1 MKMMKIVFKIIKYIL
16 ISILV
21 FLAIIYTSVFIKT
34 KLRPDEIPTIFGY
47 KPFVVMSGSMETELY
62 KGDLAIIKV
71 VDKNTLNTND
81 IIAFRE
87 KKDLVVTHRIV
98 EIQTQNGEKV
108 FITKGDNNNSND
120 TGVVHLKD
128 IEGKYVKKYSSLGNI
143 VLILQKPITLIIIL
157 SIILVFGIIWIALDD
172 NKLTEE
178 ERQELEDLRRENE
191 KLRKEKRR
199 LRKKKVN

>member
-1 MKMMKIVFKIIKYIL
+1 MIKTVVKIIKYLL

-21 FLAIIYTSVFIKT
+21 FLAAIYISVFIKT
-34 KLRPDEIPTIFGY
+34 KLYPDEIPTIFGY

-71 VDKNTLNTND
+71 VDKSSLQVND

-98 EIQTQNGEKV
+98 EIQELNGEKV
-108 FITKGDNNNSND
+108 FITKGDNNNNID
-120 TGVVHLKD
+120 AGVVHLKD
-128 IEGKYVKKYSSLGNI
+128 IEGKCVKKYSSLGNV

-157 SIILVFGIIWIALDD
+157 LVIVIFGVIWIAFDD
-172 NKLTEE
+172 NKLSLE
-178 ERQELEDLRRENE
+178 ERKELEELRKENE
-191 KLRKEKRR
+191 ELLREKRR
-199 LRKKKVN
+199 LRRKKKVN